1 MKFSKGANTLFI
13 AFSNTKPLRTFA
25 ENALS
30 NALFTR
36 IDTNARKLRCKSCPL
51 RRIFNAIPRSL
62 TGRQAEGQIRG
73 A

>member
-1 MKFSKGANTLFI
+1 MRARPPKLTIPGPFLSVR
-13 AFSNTKPLRTFA
+13 P
-25 ENALS
+25 EALPAMS

-36 IDTNARKLRCKSCPL
+36 IETNARKLRCKSCQI
-51 RRIFNAIPRSL
+51 RRIFHAIPPWL